1 VDGERIQVPRPGE
14 KLPADAL
21 GTGTV
26 AGTGSGSGLPGAIG
40 ASGGTGQ
47 GQSGAPVDL
56 NAATMAQL
64 DALPGV
70 GPVIA
75 GRIVAW
81 REQNG
86 RFARVE
92 DLTEV
97 QGIGEA
103 TFARLRSLVRV

>member
-1 VDGERIQVPRPGE
+1 MNLARPIVDGERIVVPRPGE
-14 KLPADAL
+14 TVPPEPAAPEP
-21 GTGTV
+21 
-26 AGTGSGSGLPGAIG
+26 AGPGAGSGAAGAG
-40 ASGGTGQ
+40 GGGSGG
-47 GQSGAPVDL
+47 PLDL
-56 NAATMAQL
+56 NTATVAQL

-81 REQNG
+81 RQENG

-97 QGIGEA
+97 QGIGDA